1 MKKTHIDLRD
11 TTILL
16 TGASDGIGKGL
27 AHYLLQMGAKVAVHY
42 NTNKM
47 SANTL
52 VEEYPDTAKT
62 FQADLAQEEAVF
74 ELFKR
79 VVGHFGKIDA
89 IILNA
94 GVFLKHS
101 SKADTEAWFSIW
113 KKTMAINLD
122 AVGLLTKLGLDHFIE
137 MGAGRFIYI
146 GSRAVFRGETEEYL
160 AYAASK
166 GGLTSLARSVA
177 RSFGKQNIKA
187 FIVSPGFTR
196 TRMAE
201 SFIETYGEER
211 VLDEIALNE
220 LTTPQDLAPL
230 VALMCSGGMD
240 HATGATIDVNAGSHI
255 R

>member
-1 MKKTHIDLRD
+1 MTKIDL
-11 TTILL
+11 THSTILL

-27 AHYLLQMGAKVAVHY
+27 AQYLLKMGAKVAVHY
-42 NTNKM
+42 NSNKA
-47 SANTL
+47 SADGL
-52 VEEYPDTAKT
+52 VADYPDTARA
-62 FQADLAQEEAVF
+62 FQADLSDKEAVCTLF
-74 ELFKR
+74 EA
-79 VVGHFGKIDA
+79 VVDHFGTIDA

-94 GVFLKHS
+94 GVFLEHS
-101 SKADTEAWFSIW
+101 SKSSTEDWFSIW
-113 KKTMAINLD
+113 KKTLAINLD
-122 AVGLLTKLGLDHFIE
+122 AVGLLTKLGLDHFRE
-137 MGAGRFIYI
+137 QGGGRFIYI

-177 RSFGKQNIKA
+177 RSFGKENIKS

-201 SFIETYGEER
+201 QFIDTYGEDR
-211 VLDEIALNE
+211 VLNEIALNE
-220 LTTPQDLAPL
+220 LTRPEDLAPL

>member
-1 MKKTHIDLRD
+1 MTKIDLTD
-11 TTILL
+11 KTILL

-27 AHYLLQMGAKVAVHY
+27 ASYLLEMGAKVAVHY
-42 NTNKM
+42 NRNAI
-47 SANTL
+47 SAEGI
-52 VEEYPDTAKT
+52 VAEYQDTAKS
-62 FQADLAQEEAVF
+62 FQADLSEEKEVF
-74 ELFKR
+74 SLFER
-79 VVGHFGKIDA
+79 VEAHFKKIDVV
-89 IILNA
+89 ILNA

-101 SKADTEAWFSIW
+101 ATSDTKDWLAVW

-122 AVGLLTKLGLDHFIE
+122 SVGLLTKLGLDHFLQSGE
-137 MGAGRFIYI
+137 GRFIYI

-177 RSFGKQNIKA
+177 RSFGKQNIKS

-196 TRMAE
+196 TQMAE

-211 VLDEIALNE
+211 ILKEIALNE
-220 LTTPQDLAPL
+220 LTTPKDLAPL
-230 VALMCSGGMD
+230 VALMCSGLMD

>member
-1 MKKTHIDLRD
+1 MTKIDLSD

-27 AHYLLQMGAKVAVHY
+27 ASYLLEMGAKVAVHY
-42 NTNKM
+42 NSNKD
-47 SANTL
+47 SAESL
-52 VEEYPDTAKT
+52 VAEYQNMAKA
-62 FQADLAQEEAVF
+62 FQADLSQEKDVFSLFERVEA
-74 ELFKR
+74 
-79 VVGHFGKIDA
+79 HFGKIDT

-94 GVFLKHS
+94 GVFLSHS
-101 SKADTEAWFSIW
+101 SQSDTKDWLAVW
-113 KKTMAINLD
+113 KKTMSINLD
-122 AVGLLTKLGLDHFIE
+122 AVGLLTKLGLDHFQK
-137 MGAGRFIYI
+137 MGEGRFVYI
-146 GSRAVFRGETEEYL
+146 GSRATFRGETEEYL

-177 RSFGKQNIKA
+177 RSFGKQNIKS

-196 TRMAE
+196 TQMAE
-201 SFIETYGEER
+201 QFIETHGEER
-211 VLDEIALNE
+211 VLNEIALNE

-230 VALMCSGGMD
+230 IGLMCSGGMD